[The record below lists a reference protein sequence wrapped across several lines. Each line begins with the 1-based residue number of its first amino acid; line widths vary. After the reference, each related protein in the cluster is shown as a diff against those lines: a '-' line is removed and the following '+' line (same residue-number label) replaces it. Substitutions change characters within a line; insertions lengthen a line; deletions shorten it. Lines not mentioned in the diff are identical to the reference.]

1 MLNMATINDLPIEVR
16 NELYAK
22 RAKLSKKWHIN
33 SAYEVRFTNAEG
45 TRYFHARRVCV
56 PWSDDKGHCMN
67 YGGGTYWMV
76 SYGVIKAR
84 KERHPMGCSYEWGES
99 SPRFTKSANGTEIPS
114 KVATKKEVLEIAKKI
129 GTLVM

>member
-1 MLNMATINDLPIEVR
+1 MATINDLPIEVQ
-16 NELYAK
+16 NELNAK
-22 RAKLSKKWHIN
+22 RAELSKKWHIN

-45 TRYFHARRVCV
+45 TRYLYARRVSV
-56 PWSDDKGHCMN
+56 PWHDNKGNYMN
-67 YGGGTYWMV
+67 FGGGTYWTV

-84 KERHPMGCSYEWGES
+84 KERRAMGFTYEWCES
-99 SPRFTKSANGTEIPS
+99 QRYTKSANGTEIPS